1 MKRIRKNKKI
11 TILERIAK
19 QNEIGDFESIY
30 KPIEELENIWA
41 YYRHLSGKE
50 IFVAGAERSKVE
62 AIFVVNWK
70 EKLIKISPVNIKIL
84 YNKAEYEVTQID
96 DFEGGKTDI
105 KIYAYK
111 IN

>member
-1 MKRIRKNKKI
+1 MRRIRKNKKI
-11 TILERIAK
+11 TILERLEK
-19 QNEIGDFESIY
+19 QNEIGGFESTY
-30 KPIEELENIWA
+30 EPIEELKNIWA

-50 IFVAGAERSKVE
+50 IFAAGAESSKVE
-62 AIFVVNWK
+62 VIFVVNWK
-70 EKLIKISPVNIKIL
+70 EELIKISPVNIKVL
-84 YNKAEYEVTQID
+84 YNKEEYEVTRID